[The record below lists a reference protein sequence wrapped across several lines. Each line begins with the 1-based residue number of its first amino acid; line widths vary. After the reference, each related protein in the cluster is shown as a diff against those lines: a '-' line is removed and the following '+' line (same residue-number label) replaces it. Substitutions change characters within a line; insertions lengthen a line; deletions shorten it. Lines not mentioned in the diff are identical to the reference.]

1 MLDKLLMKTCR
12 IYENSL
18 KEDADALNGEE
29 VQSEEVSNEYDTGLE
44 ITPEIT
50 ESIYAELG
58 LAEKGID
65 KEAFAMG
72 LATEASEH
80 ADVAAGDP
88 KVAALIAVAH
98 LSEIPDYYVRLKA
111 MEEAY
116 KAEQEA
122 PAEDEVPAE
131 EAPAEPVG
139 GPIESKKADEGK
151 QPAVPT
157 EDPTSPE
164 NVKKLLETE
173 KK

>member
-1 MLDKLLMKTCR
+1 MDSLLMKTRR
-12 IYENSL
+12 IFENSL
-18 KEDADALNGEE
+18 KEDGDELNGAE
-29 VQSEEVSNEYDTGLE
+29 VQSTDVSNEYSTGLE

-50 ESIYAELG
+50 ESIYVELG
-58 LAEKGID
+58 LAEQGID
-65 KEAFAMG
+65 KEQFGVG
-72 LATEASEH
+72 LATEAGEH

-98 LSEIPDYYVRLKA
+98 LKEIPDYYTRLKA

-116 KAEQEA
+116 KAENSE
-122 PAEDEVPAE
+122 EVPAE
-131 EAPAEPVG
+131 AEEEVPAEAPV
-139 GPIESKKADEGK
+139 ESKLPEGI
-151 QPAVPT
+151 QPADPA